1 MEYTYKAKPDSE
13 DVQKEAKI
21 IDQNISP
28 KDRGISASARK
39 IIENVIGKIEGKIL
53 KKHFFK
59 LI

>member
-1 MEYTYKAKPDSE
+1 LEYTYKAKPDSE

-39 IIENVIGKIEGKIL
+39 IIENVIGKIEGKI
-53 KKHFFK
+53 
-59 LI
+59 II